1 MLAQAPGLRDR
12 MVLATKGGIMP
23 PIPYDSSDA
32 YLRSAVEASLGRLG
46 VDVIDLYQI
55 HRPDMFAHPA
65 QVAETLSSLVGEG
78 KIRAVGV
85 SNHTP
90 AQHDA
95 LIAHLGDLPLATSQ
109 PEYSPAFLGPLRDGT
124 FDLCMRDGIVPLA
137 WSPLGGGRLMSGEN
151 VPAALIATLDE
162 LAEREGV
169 DRAAICYAFV
179 LAHPSAPVALLG
191 TQNPDRLRAAV
202 AASMSR
208 LIGTMSTASSRTAK
222 ECRSRERPR
231 GNQLVRRPVRRRLRV
246 PRRPEPRAAELVEPL
261 PRHRPDGRPQ
271 WLRQHPPAIGLP
283 TRDRLDRACLGDRTH
298 TEQINLLLAVR
309 IGEMWLRSW
318 LASSPPSTRWPRG
331 A

>member
-1 MLAQAPGLRDR
+1 MTHSLVQIRPRSLPAGLDPIGPLGFGTWRFTTDDLSAAHELVETALDVGMNLIDTADVYGLDYDGSGFGGNEELLGKVLAQAPGLRDR

-151 VPAALIATLDE
+151 VPTALIATLDE

-191 TQNPDRLRAAV
+191 TQDPDRLRAAV
-202 AASMSR
+202 AALDVTLDRNDVYRIVQDSE
-208 LIGTMSTASSRTAK
+208 G
-222 ECRSRERPR
+222 
-231 GNQLVRRPVRRRLRV
+231 V
-246 PRRPEPRAAELVEPL
+246 PL
-261 PRHRPDGRPQ
+261 P
-271 WLRQHPPAIGLP
+271 
-283 TRDRLDRACLGDRTH
+283 
-298 TEQINLLLAVR
+298 
-309 IGEMWLRSW
+309 
-318 LASSPPSTRWPRG
+318 
-331 A
+331 

>member
-1 MLAQAPGLRDR
+1 MTHSLVQTGHRSLPAGLDPIGPLGFGTWRFTTDDLAAARELVDTALDLGMNLVDTADVYGLDYNGTGFGGNEELLGKVLAQAPGLRDR

-23 PIPYDSSDA
+23 PLPYDSSDA

-65 QVAETLSSLVGEG
+65 QVAETLAALVAEG
-78 KIRAVGV
+78 KIRAIGI

-95 LIAHLGDLPLATSQ
+95 LIAHLGDLPLAASQ

-124 FDLCMRDGIVPLA
+124 FDICMRDGVVPLA
-137 WSPLGGGRLMSGEN
+137 WSPLGGGRLMSGEG

-191 TQNPDRLRAAV
+191 TQNPERLRGAV
-202 AASMSR
+202 AA
-208 LIGTMSTASSRTAK
+208 LDVTLD
-222 ECRSRERPR
+222 R
-231 GNQLVRRPVRRRLRV
+231 GDVYRIVQDSEGV
-246 PRRPEPRAAELVEPL
+246 PL
-261 PRHRPDGRPQ
+261 P
-271 WLRQHPPAIGLP
+271 
-283 TRDRLDRACLGDRTH
+283 
-298 TEQINLLLAVR
+298 
-309 IGEMWLRSW
+309 
-318 LASSPPSTRWPRG
+318 
-331 A
+331 

>member
-1 MLAQAPGLRDR
+1 MTHSLVQTRPRSLPGGLDPIGPLGFGTWRFTTDDLGAAHELVEMALEIGMNLIDTADVYGLDYDGSGFGGNEELLGKVLAQAPDLRDR

-78 KIRAVGV
+78 KIRAIGV

-202 AASMSR
+202 
-208 LIGTMSTASSRTAK
+208 TALDVTLDRNDVYRIVQDSEGA
-222 ECRSRERPR
+222 
-231 GNQLVRRPVRRRLRV
+231 
-246 PRRPEPRAAELVEPL
+246 PL
-261 PRHRPDGRPQ
+261 P
-271 WLRQHPPAIGLP
+271 
-283 TRDRLDRACLGDRTH
+283 
-298 TEQINLLLAVR
+298 
-309 IGEMWLRSW
+309 
-318 LASSPPSTRWPRG
+318 
-331 A
+331 

>member
-1 MLAQAPGLRDR
+1 MQYTRLGSTGMEVSRICLGCMSYGEPGRGTHPWSLDEESSRPFFAQALDLGINFFDTANVYSLGSSEEYLGRAITALTSRDQ
-12 MVLATKGGIMP
+12 VVIATKVHGRMHDGPNGAGLSRRAIMTA
-23 PIPYDSSDA
+23 IDDS
-32 YLRSAVEASLGRLG
+32 LRRLG
-46 VDVIDLYQI
+46 TDRVDLYQI

-202 AASMSR
+202 AALDVTLDRNDVYRIVQDSE
-208 LIGTMSTASSRTAK
+208 G
-222 ECRSRERPR
+222 
-231 GNQLVRRPVRRRLRV
+231 V
-246 PRRPEPRAAELVEPL
+246 PL
-261 PRHRPDGRPQ
+261 P
-271 WLRQHPPAIGLP
+271 
-283 TRDRLDRACLGDRTH
+283 
-298 TEQINLLLAVR
+298 
-309 IGEMWLRSW
+309 
-318 LASSPPSTRWPRG
+318 
-331 A
+331 

>member
-1 MLAQAPGLRDR
+1 MTHSLVQIRPRSLPAGLDPIGPLGFGTWRFTTDDLGAAHELVEMALDAGKNLIDKADVYGLDYNGSGFGGNEELLGKVLAQAPGLRDR

-46 VDVIDLYQI
+46 VEVIDLYQI

-151 VPAALIATLDE
+151 VPTALIATLDE

-191 TQNPDRLRAAV
+191 TQDPDRLRAAV
-202 AASMSR
+202 AALDVTLDRNDVYRIVQDSE
-208 LIGTMSTASSRTAK
+208 G
-222 ECRSRERPR
+222 
-231 GNQLVRRPVRRRLRV
+231 V
-246 PRRPEPRAAELVEPL
+246 PL
-261 PRHRPDGRPQ
+261 P
-271 WLRQHPPAIGLP
+271 
-283 TRDRLDRACLGDRTH
+283 
-298 TEQINLLLAVR
+298 
-309 IGEMWLRSW
+309 
-318 LASSPPSTRWPRG
+318 
-331 A
+331 

>member
-1 MLAQAPGLRDR
+1 MTHSLVQIRPRSLPAGLDPIGPLGFGTWRFTTDDLGAAHELVETALDAGMNLIDTADVYGLDYNGSGFGGNEELLGKVLAQAPGLRDR

-46 VDVIDLYQI
+46 VEVIDLYQI

-109 PEYSPAFLGPLRDGT
+109 PEYSPAFLGPLSDGT

-191 TQNPDRLRAAV
+191 TQSPDRLRAAV
-202 AASMSR
+202 AALDVTLDRNDVYRIVQDSE
-208 LIGTMSTASSRTAK
+208 G
-222 ECRSRERPR
+222 
-231 GNQLVRRPVRRRLRV
+231 V
-246 PRRPEPRAAELVEPL
+246 PL
-261 PRHRPDGRPQ
+261 P
-271 WLRQHPPAIGLP
+271 
-283 TRDRLDRACLGDRTH
+283 
-298 TEQINLLLAVR
+298 
-309 IGEMWLRSW
+309 
-318 LASSPPSTRWPRG
+318 
-331 A
+331 

>member
-1 MLAQAPGLRDR
+1 MTHSLVQIRPRSLPAGLDPIGPLGFGTWRFTTDDLGAAHELVETALDVGMNLIDTADVYGLDYNGSGFGGNEELLGKVLAQAPGLRDR

-46 VDVIDLYQI
+46 VEVIDLYQI

-109 PEYSPAFLGPLRDGT
+109 PEYSPAFLGPLRNGT

-151 VPAALIATLDE
+151 VPAALIATLNE

-202 AASMSR
+202 AALDVTLDRNDVYRIVQDSE
-208 LIGTMSTASSRTAK
+208 G
-222 ECRSRERPR
+222 
-231 GNQLVRRPVRRRLRV
+231 V
-246 PRRPEPRAAELVEPL
+246 PL
-261 PRHRPDGRPQ
+261 P
-271 WLRQHPPAIGLP
+271 
-283 TRDRLDRACLGDRTH
+283 
-298 TEQINLLLAVR
+298 
-309 IGEMWLRSW
+309 
-318 LASSPPSTRWPRG
+318 
-331 A
+331 